1 MSTVLSL
8 YRAAVKEFV
17 RDRSAVFW
25 TFAFPILFIILFGLI
40 FSGNGSPA
48 YTVGLVNEDGGAV
61 GNALVQQLQ
70 QVKPFTIKT
79 GTLENELSNLKKGQ
93 LDMVLVI
100 PSGLSDS
107 VTGHQ
112 TAQVQMYYDP
122 SVNATNSQIE
132 VNIVQQ
138 VLAGF
143 NQRFTQTTP
152 PLSLAQQSVTSQHLN
167 GIDFL
172 MPGIL
177 AMSLMQLGLFGTA
190 TPLVSLRQEQVLRRL
205 GATPLPRS
213 YLLASQILLRLT
225 IGFVQAVLIIGIS
238 KAFFGVHFEGNMLA
252 LAGLV
257 LLGALAFVALGYF
270 IASLARSV
278 ESANGITSAVNF
290 PMMFLS
296 GVFFPLALLPAFL
309 TPVVRA
315 LPLTYL
321 ADAFRQVAIGSIPE
335 FPMMVDVAVLAGWAL
350 VCALLSAR
358 LFKWE

>member
-1 MSTVLSL
+1 MSTVISL

-25 TFAFPILFIILFGLI
+25 TFAFPILFILLFGLI
-40 FSGNGSPA
+40 FSGNGSPT
-48 YTVGLVNEDGGAV
+48 YTVGLVNQDGGPV
-61 GNALVQQLQ
+61 GAALVQTFH
-70 QVKPFTIKT
+70 QVKPFSIKT
-79 GTLENELSNLKKGQ
+79 GTLDNELSNLKKGQ

-100 PSGLSDS
+100 PAGLSSS
-107 VTGHQ
+107 VTGGQ

-138 VLAGF
+138 VLADF
-143 NQRFTQTTP
+143 NRRFTQTTP
-152 PLSLAQQSVTSQHLN
+152 PLSLAQQSVNSQHQN
-167 GIDFL
+167 EIDFL

-190 TPLVSLRQEQVLRRL
+190 TPLVALRQEQVLRRL

-225 IGFVQAVLIIGIS
+225 IGFGQAVLIVGIS
-238 KAFFGVHFEGNMLA
+238 KVVFGVHFEGSLLA

-257 LLGALAFVALGYF
+257 ILGALAFVALGYF
-270 IASLARSV
+270 IASLAKTV
-278 ESANGITSAVNF
+278 ESANGITSAINF

-296 GVFFPLALLPAFL
+296 GIFFPLAFLPTFL

-321 ADAFRQVAIGSIPE
+321 ADAIRQVSNGSIPE
-335 FPMMVDVAVLAGWAL
+335 FPMMVDIGVLAGWAV